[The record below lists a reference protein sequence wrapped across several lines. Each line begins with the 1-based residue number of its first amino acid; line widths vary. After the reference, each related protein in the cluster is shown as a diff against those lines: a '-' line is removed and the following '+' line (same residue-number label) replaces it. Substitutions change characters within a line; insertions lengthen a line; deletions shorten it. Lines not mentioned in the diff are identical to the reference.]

1 MLWYDIYRCNL
12 VNLYMDRSITLTF
25 LSHSPAETENF
36 AYEFAKDISSPRIIC
51 LIGDLGAGKTAFTRG
66 FARYFGIDKG
76 VSSPTFIIMH
86 RYSGTEIINHYDLY
100 RINDYE
106 ELIDIGFE
114 EQIESGISLIEW
126 PDAFMDYLP
135 KDVITVK
142 INRTQDGGDE
152 RCIEVVGK

>member
-1 MLWYDIYRCNL
+1 ME
-12 VNLYMDRSITLTF
+12 F
-25 LSHSPAETENF
+25 LSHCPADTEKF
-36 AYEFAKDISSPRIIC
+36 AYDFAQNISSPHIIC

-66 FARYFGIDKG
+66 FARFFGVEKG
-76 VSSPTFIIMH
+76 VCSPTFIIMH
-86 RYSGTEIINHYDLY
+86 RYTGRVVINHYDLY

-135 KDVITVK
+135 ENKTVIK
-142 INRTQDGGDE
+142 ISRTQRGGDE
-152 RCIEVVGK
+152 RLIEVIDG